1 MVITAC
7 IGGKYMDL
15 RIQRT
20 KTAIRNSFIALRKKK
35 PIEKIT
41 VTELSGL
48 AGINK
53 ATFYLHYSD
62 IYALSDEIEDGVIDE
77 IILGL
82 KVLDSFFDAPKEFS
96 MEIFKAFMDN
106 RKRLETVFSGSRYSG
121 FAIKIERRI
130 KAIMYEKYPDF
141 YTKENDIIVSFFIQ
155 GIFHTVAECRE
166 DSQEVYDVISELASS
181 VLTHLRLSRGTGTK
195 D

>member
-1 MVITAC
+1 
-7 IGGKYMDL
+7 MDL

-41 VTELSGL
+41 VTELSSL

-82 KVLDSFFDAPKEFS
+82 KVLDNFFDAPKEFS

-121 FAIKIERRI
+121 FSIKIERRI

-141 YTKENDIIVSFFIQ
+141 YTRENDIIVSFFIQ
-155 GIFHTVAECRE
+155 GIFHTVAECKE
-166 DSQEVYDVISELASS
+166 DSKEVYDVISELASS
-181 VLTHLRLSRGTGTK
+181 VLTHLRLSRGAGDK
-195 D
+195 V

>member
-1 MVITAC
+1 M
-7 IGGKYMDL
+7 

-20 KTAIRNSFIALRKKK
+20 KTAIRDSFLELRKKK

-41 VTELSGL
+41 VTELSKL

-62 IYALSDEIEDGVIDE
+62 IYELSDEIEDCIIDE

-82 KVLDSFFDAPKEFS
+82 SVLDKFFDAPKEFS
-96 MEIFKAFMDN
+96 LEIFKAFMDN

-141 YTKENDIIVSFFIQ
+141 YTKENDIIISFFIQ
-155 GIFHTVAECRE
+155 GVFYTVAHCKDESE
-166 DSQEVYDVISELASS
+166 EVYGVISELTSS
-181 VLTHLRLSRGTGTK
+181 VLSNLRLSRGETGKAST
-195 D
+195 